1 LSKPALVTLTVLA
14 FLSNWNDFIWPIFVL
29 FSPERLTL
37 APGLATLQGAEAT
50 NYPVVMAGA
59 TIASIPV
66 LILYI
71 VLQRYIIE
79 GVANSGI
86 KG

>member
-1 LSKPALVTLTVLA
+1 
-14 FLSNWNDFIWPIFVL
+14 
-29 FSPERLTL
+29 
-37 APGLATLQGAEAT
+37 
-50 NYPVVMAGA
+50 MAGA
-59 TIASIPV
+59 TIASVPV

-79 GVANSGI
+79 GVATSGL

>member
-1 LSKPALVTLTVLA
+1 L
-14 FLSNWNDFIWPIFVL
+14 
-29 FSPERLTL
+29 
-37 APGLATLQGAEAT
+37 
-50 NYPVVMAGA
+50 
-59 TIASIPV
+59 PV

-79 GVANSGI
+79 GVATSGL